1 AGGMGAA
8 AGVQHAAPAPAP
20 AVATAPATA
29 PADDPA
35 ARLQKLK
42 DLLDKSLISQAEF
55 DTAKAE
61 ILKKLIG

>member
-1 AGGMGAA
+1 
-8 AGVQHAAPAPAP
+8 GVQPAAPAAAAAVPA
-20 AVATAPATA
+20 AA

-42 DLLDKSLISQAEF
+42 DLLDKSLISQADF

-61 ILKKLIG
+61 ILKKLVG

>member
-1 AGGMGAA
+1 GGLGAA
-8 AGVQHAAPAPAP
+8 VGVQPAAPAAAAAP
-20 AVATAPATA
+20 AAVAA

-55 DTAKAE
+55 DAAKAE